1 MVFKNRFL
9 FLIFGSTKS
18 YPTSDIKVNE
28 PAYTSCAVA
37 KMLWLRPR
45 QVCIVMRKE
54 YVTAFTL
61 KAE

>member
-1 MVFKNRFL
+1 MVFKNRFF
-9 FLIFGSTKS
+9 FLIFGSTQS

-28 PAYTSCAVA
+28 AAYTSCAVA
-37 KMLWLRPR
+37 KMLRLGLR

-54 YVTAFTL
+54 YVAAFVL